1 METRERVG
9 CTPEKLREGT
19 SEGHGRRG
27 DQAKE
32 RTRDA
37 QGARAWGRGTKETP
51 GGSPGAG
58 ARKLGRGRR
67 EVTRDAWRGGQ
78 EGGTWWARGGGLRP
92 GVSPSRCWK
101 GGIPGFS
108 PFWRLRGPR
117 VLVPAPA
124 SRSPDWWKIL
134 TSTAVKAAAGFGAGA
149 GGAVTQACG
158 PALPSGLDR
167 GSRGRTDWDAETGDG
182 AAASLPGGGRQP
194 TDLSHPSRLGGLG
207 TGGGFFWEWVLFTS

>member
-1 METRERVG
+1 MHTG
-9 CTPEKLREGT
+9 
-19 SEGHGRRG
+19 
-27 DQAKE
+27 
-32 RTRDA
+32 
-37 QGARAWGRGTKETP
+37 ETP
-51 GGSPGAG
+51 GGDERRSWEAGGPGQGADSGRPGGKGVGAG
-58 ARKLGRGRR
+58 DKGNPGRVARGRGEEAGEGTAGSDPGRLER
-67 EVTRDAWRGGQ
+67 GARGGHVV
-78 EGGTWWARGGGLRP
+78 GTGGGLRP

-117 VLVPAPA
+117 VLAPAPA

-149 GGAVTQACG
+149 GGAVTEACG

-167 GSRGRTDWDAETGDG
+167 GRRGRTDWDAETGDG